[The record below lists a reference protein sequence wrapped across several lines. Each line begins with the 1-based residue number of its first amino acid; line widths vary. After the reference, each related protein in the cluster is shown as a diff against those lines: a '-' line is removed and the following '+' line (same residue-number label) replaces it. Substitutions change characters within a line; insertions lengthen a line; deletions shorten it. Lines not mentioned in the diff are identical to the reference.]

1 MPESTYCP
9 VPLGDLTVLQAK
21 ANSFT
26 HSLTGSHPL
35 IPAPEYFL
43 RKISYFM

>member
-1 MPESTYCP
+1 MPGSTYCP

-26 HSLTGSHPL
+26 HSLTGSQPL
-35 IPAPEYFL
+35 TPAPEYFL
-43 RKISYFM
+43 RKISYFI